1 MPPKILLFSPSSF
14 VAVVVVSLL
23 LLLPTSSSAFA
34 ETPFWRHHHHQH
46 HQHQRLK
53 YSYFFNVGTH
63 LPFFEAKKGGTASFK
78 KKEQHLRAFNIHTH
92 THKEKSIMPLTD
104 LTNRNYP
111 TKSSSLSTWEEC
123 DDVLQRQRRS
133 TNTFNVK
140 VPAKQH
146 PSGKRTNTKNT
157 GGRTT
162 VKLTDVFP
170 SKSASEKEEEED
182 FFASSGKDE
191 AVIIVATKGT
201 YSLRRHHP
209 KKL

>member
-1 MPPKILLFSPSSF
+1 
-14 VAVVVVSLL
+14 
-23 LLLPTSSSAFA
+23 
-34 ETPFWRHHHHQH
+34 
-46 HQHQRLK
+46 
-53 YSYFFNVGTH
+53 
-63 LPFFEAKKGGTASFK
+63 
-78 KKEQHLRAFNIHTH
+78 
-92 THKEKSIMPLTD
+92 MPLTD

-123 DDVLQRQRRS
+123 GDVLQQQRRS

-140 VPAKQH
+140 VPAKQQ
-146 PSGKRTNTKNT
+146 PSGKRMNTKNT

-170 SKSASEKEEEED
+170 SKTASVAEKEEEED

-191 AVIIVATKGT
+191 AVIIVAKKGT
-201 YSLRRHHP
+201 HSLRRHHQ

>member
-1 MPPKILLFSPSSF
+1 
-14 VAVVVVSLL
+14 
-23 LLLPTSSSAFA
+23 
-34 ETPFWRHHHHQH
+34 
-46 HQHQRLK
+46 
-53 YSYFFNVGTH
+53 
-63 LPFFEAKKGGTASFK
+63 
-78 KKEQHLRAFNIHTH
+78 
-92 THKEKSIMPLTD
+92 MPLTD

-123 DDVLQRQRRS
+123 DDVLQQRRS
-133 TNTFNVK
+133 TNTNVK
-140 VPAKQH
+140 VPAKQQ
-146 PSGKRTNTKNT
+146 PSAKLTNTKNT

-170 SKSASEKEEEED
+170 SKTASVAEKEEEED

-201 YSLRRHHP
+201 YSLRRHHQ

>member
-1 MPPKILLFSPSSF
+1 
-14 VAVVVVSLL
+14 
-23 LLLPTSSSAFA
+23 
-34 ETPFWRHHHHQH
+34 
-46 HQHQRLK
+46 
-53 YSYFFNVGTH
+53 
-63 LPFFEAKKGGTASFK
+63 
-78 KKEQHLRAFNIHTH
+78 
-92 THKEKSIMPLTD
+92 MPLTD

-146 PSGKRTNTKNT
+146 PSGKRTNAKNT

-170 SKSASEKEEEED
+170 SKTASVAEKEEEED

-201 YSLRRHHP
+201 YSLRHHQ

>member
-1 MPPKILLFSPSSF
+1 
-14 VAVVVVSLL
+14 
-23 LLLPTSSSAFA
+23 LLPTSSSAFA
-34 ETPFWRHHHHQH
+34 KTQRRHCGDTTITNTTNTNALSTRIFLMWAPIYHF
-46 HQHQRLK
+46 LK
-53 YSYFFNVGTH
+53 Q
-63 LPFFEAKKGGTASFK
+63 KKGGTASLK
-78 KKEQHLRAFNIHTH
+78 KKNNTYARLIHTH
-92 THKEKSIMPLTD
+92 THTRKEKNIMPLTD

-146 PSGKRTNTKNT
+146 PSGKRTNAKNT

-170 SKSASEKEEEED
+170 SKTASVAEKEEEED

-201 YSLRRHHP
+201 HSLRRHHQ
-209 KKL
+209 KK

>member
-1 MPPKILLFSPSSF
+1 
-14 VAVVVVSLL
+14 
-23 LLLPTSSSAFA
+23 
-34 ETPFWRHHHHQH
+34 
-46 HQHQRLK
+46 
-53 YSYFFNVGTH
+53 
-63 LPFFEAKKGGTASFK
+63 
-78 KKEQHLRAFNIHTH
+78 
-92 THKEKSIMPLTD
+92 MPLTD
-104 LTNRNYP
+104 ATNRNYP

-146 PSGKRTNTKNT
+146 PSGKRTNAKNT

-170 SKSASEKEEEED
+170 SKTASVAEKEEEED

-201 YSLRRHHP
+201 YSLRRHHQ